1 MCCQHWVKTIHNWVV
16 DLGDLM
22 VGIWVFDLTK
32 NFDDHPWAGERLG
45 FEGDEQE
52 KKPFDMILG
61 LQNEL
66 P

>member
-1 MCCQHWVKTIHNWVV
+1 
-16 DLGDLM
+16 M

-66 P
+66 PQSNRTFVHGPETEIAKNR

>member
-1 MCCQHWVKTIHNWVV
+1 
-16 DLGDLM
+16 M

-52 KKPFDMILG
+52 KKPFDLILG